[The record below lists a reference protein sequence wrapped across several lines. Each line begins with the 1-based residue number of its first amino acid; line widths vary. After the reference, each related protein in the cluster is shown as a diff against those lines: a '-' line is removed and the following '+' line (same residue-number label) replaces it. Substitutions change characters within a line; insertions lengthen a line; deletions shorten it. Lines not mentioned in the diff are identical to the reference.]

1 MSESVASDDQ
11 LSATRFE
18 ITTIAAI
25 DPGWFVHSSSDS
37 KFMHDRG
44 RPGWVR
50 LIFNR
55 LRPTDFEFTE
65 ARITTC
71 AYAESIEHGR
81 PTFSPDF
88 SNEYMPLE
96 FSPNNC
102 DEHLAGHLSW
112 RNAVVRL
119 HYNGAFTLHF
129 TASLQQPVTTDQ
141 LIDSYH
147 EFRLQISKK
156 IPGIAS
162 QIFQMWNCSLP
173 DYATDN
179 RALGTILEHVELYD
193 IVDFDFIVG
202 NKTIYP
208 KDIYKGAN
216 PTALR
221 SLAGIS
227 RMSSVY
233 LNYSLEY
240 LTNLKSADLGS
251 RDDELWIPNAE
262 RLIRHHPEHSKDRG
276 KQLYWKDVVTGID
289 LQCAERS
296 TLNYLVFWTRRLRV
310 KFLDELAKD
319 DAPKSRDTT
328 MRILL
333 REIASCADLYHELP
347 AINRITGSSFFG
359 TLLAAVEK
367 FRSTRE
373 IQKEVSDSIG
383 KALEIANSIF
393 AEQTAFSARQTS
405 NDSLQIAK
413 ASKRTANVSAWV
425 AFIALMIAVLQFVS
439 DRNPLNNKASPLPN
453 SKSLPLSK
461 HKVPSSQLE
470 NSAPSD
476 ATKGS
481 DTPDPKPQP

>member
-1 MSESVASDDQ
+1 MSEKVTSSDQ
-11 LSATRFE
+11 LCATRFE

-25 DPGWFVHSSSDS
+25 DPGWLVNSSADSD
-37 KFMHDRG
+37 FMHDRG

-50 LIFNR
+50 LIFDR

-65 ARITTC
+65 ARITTS

-96 FSPNNC
+96 FSQKNSEDHP
-102 DEHLAGHLSW
+102 AGHFRW
-112 RNAVVRL
+112 RNTLVRI

-129 TASLQQPVTTDQ
+129 TASIKTPLTTDQ
-141 LIDSYH
+141 IITSYH
-147 EFRLQISKK
+147 QFRLNLSKK
-156 IPGIAS
+156 IPNIAS
-162 QIFQMWNCSLP
+162 KIFQMWNCNLAE
-173 DYATDN
+173 YATDK
-179 RALGTILEHVELYD
+179 RALDRILDHVELYD
-193 IVDFDFIVG
+193 IVDFDFLVDGKRIH
-202 NKTIYP
+202 P
-208 KDIYKGAN
+208 KDIYKGIN

-221 SLAGIS
+221 CLAGIS

-233 LNYSLEY
+233 FKYSLEY
-240 LTNLKSADLGS
+240 LANLKNADLGS

-262 RLIRHHPEHSKDRG
+262 RLIRHHPEHSMDRS
-276 KQLYWKDVVTGID
+276 KQLYWQDIVTGID

-296 TLNYLVFWTRRLRV
+296 TLNYLVFWTRRLRA

-319 DAPKSRDTT
+319 DVATSRDTT
-328 MRILL
+328 MRSLL

-359 TLLAAVEK
+359 TLLATIEK

-373 IQKEVSDSIG
+373 IQSEVSDSIG

-405 NDSLQIAK
+405 NDSLLIAK
-413 ASKRTANVSAWV
+413 ASKKTADVATWV
-425 AFIALMIAVLQFVS
+425 ALIALIIAILQFFS
-439 DRNPLNNKASPLPN
+439 DYDHPKETTTLLPDSKSSANGKNKILTLTVEN
-453 SKSLPLSK
+453 SKHLEKEGSK
-461 HKVPSSQLE
+461 
-470 NSAPSD
+470 
-476 ATKGS
+476 
-481 DTPDPKPQP
+481 TPASKPPN